1 MVMLA
6 LGSGGEGRKGG
17 PDGREQER
25 LVSQN

>member
-6 LGSGGEGRKGG
+6 LGSGVEGREGG
-17 PDGREQER
+17 PDGREQVG